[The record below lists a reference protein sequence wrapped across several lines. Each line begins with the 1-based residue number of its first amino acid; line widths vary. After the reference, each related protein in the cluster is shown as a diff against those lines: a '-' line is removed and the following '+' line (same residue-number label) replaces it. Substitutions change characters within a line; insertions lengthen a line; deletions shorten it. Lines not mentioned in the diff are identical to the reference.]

1 MSKIERDNTMLDL
14 AIKVIL
20 EFGDERYDIERVNL
34 NISCQVVSNGE
45 NKGRIQ
51 VLLIMLSLAMA
62 LIC

>member
-45 NKGRIQ
+45 NNRRG
-51 VLLIMLSLAMA
+51 
-62 LIC
+62 